1 MSSPDDALDKP
12 TDPHAIE
19 AARAEWYGLL
29 STLFYRAPGS
39 EVHAQLLAA
48 PREVSNSDTELMMA
62 WHALLDTVSNLSP
75 AQIEAEY
82 DALFG
87 GVGKPDIYL
96 FGSHHLVGFLNE
108 RPLVEL
114 RDDLRAFGVAR
125 SDTVTETEDHI
136 ACLLDVMQHLIEV
149 GRDAGEGEGEA
160 PDLPANAEEL
170 ALQRQHVLFERH
182 IASWT
187 DMLCEALSSH
197 PKAHFYAR
205 LSDLLRVFIAI
216 ERQAFEMMEIEGASP
231 PKN

>member
-1 MSSPDDALDKP
+1 MNGPNDDLDES

-39 EVHAQLLAA
+39 EVYAQLLAA
-48 PREVSNSDTELMMA
+48 PREVSDADTELMVA

-75 AQIEAEY
+75 AQIQAEY

-87 GVGKPDIYL
+87 GVGKPDIHL

-125 SDTVTETEDHI
+125 SDAVTETEDHI
-136 ACLLDVMQHLIEV
+136 ACLLDAMQHLIEV
-149 GRDAGEGEGEA
+149 GKDAGEGEGEA
-160 PDLPANAEEL
+160 LDLPVDREEPV
-170 ALQRQHVLFERH
+170 LQRQHVLFDRH

-187 DMLCEALSSH
+187 DMLCEAVSRH
-197 PKAHFYAR
+197 PKAYFYAR

-216 ERQAFEMMEIEGASP
+216 ERQAFEMMEIEGESP